1 MIVNIS
7 GIENVRNIEAGLER
21 ATKRVGAEAAKV
33 VRRSAAD
40 VERLAKQNAPV
51 DTGHLRGTISAE
63 YTGNGRHA
71 TFSAEIGPTAAY
83 GAYVEFGTSRH
94 APQPYM
100 YPAAERVEP
109 EFVAALENLA
119 DPGV

>member
-21 ATKRVGAEAAKV
+21 ATRRVGAEAAQV
-33 VRRSAAD
+33 VRRSAAA

-51 DTGHLRGTISAE
+51 DTGHLRGSISTDYA
-63 YTGNGRHA
+63 GSGRHG
-71 TFSAEIGPTAAY
+71 TFSAEIGPTADY
-83 GAYVEFGTSRH
+83 GAHVEYGTSRQ

-100 YPAAERVEP
+100 NPAADHVEP
-109 EFVAALENLA
+109 EFRAALERLA